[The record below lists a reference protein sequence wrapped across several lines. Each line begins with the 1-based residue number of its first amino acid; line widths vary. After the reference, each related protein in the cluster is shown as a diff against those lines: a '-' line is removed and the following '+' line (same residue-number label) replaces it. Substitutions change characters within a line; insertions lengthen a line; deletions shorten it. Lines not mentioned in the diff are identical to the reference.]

1 MKKKES
7 VFPIKPLGKYLFV
20 RRVEEI
26 SVTEG
31 GLFVPDAAKEKPQ
44 YGVVLEIGSDVN
56 EASKGD
62 VILFGKY
69 AGAEVNLVQG
79 DPVLMLEKDEIVG
92 IVTDEKMIKLLLK
105 E

>member
-1 MKKKES
+1 MTKKKAS
-7 VFPIKPLGKYLFV
+7 FPIKPLSKYLFV
-20 RRVEEI
+20 KRVEEI

-31 GLFVPDAAKEKPQ
+31 GIYVPDAAKEKPQ
-44 YGVVLEIGSDVN
+44 YGLVLEVGSDVD
-56 EASKGD
+56 EATNGD

-69 AGAEVNLVQG
+69 AGAEVNIVQG